1 MNETSTKIKIGIQGY
16 PGSFH
21 QEAAR
26 KYYGGDIEV
35 VPSATFAE
43 LINQVASNGDCD
55 EVVMAI
61 ENSIAGSILPNY
73 KLLEKSPLRITGE
86 VYLKINHHLLGVPGT
101 QLEEIREVH
110 SHPMAILQTTAFFEN
125 HPQIRLVESVDT
137 ALSAKKVAESGNKH
151 LSAIASQAA
160 AELYELDIIA
170 KNIET
175 VPNNYTRF
183 LVLSKSDK
191 DISHADKASILFEL
205 PNTPGSLA
213 QVLSTIHEGSIN
225 ISKIQS
231 VPMVLEE
238 WRYTFHLDL
247 EYSSIEQYE
256 LVMKQLNRICKNLQ
270 VLGIYKS
277 GEK

>member
-21 QEAAR
+21 QEAAK

-35 VPSATFAE
+35 APSATFPE

-86 VYLKINHHLLGVPGT
+86 VYLKINHHLLGVPRT
-101 QLEEIREVH
+101 RLAEIREVH

-151 LSAIASQAA
+151 LGAIASQTA
-160 AELYELDIIA
+160 AELYGLDIIA

-191 DISHADKASILFEL
+191 DNSNADKASILFEL

-213 QVLSTIHEGSIN
+213 RVLSTIYKGSIN

-231 VPMVLEE
+231 VPVVLEE

-247 EYSSIEQYE
+247 EFSSIEQYE
-256 LVMKQLNRICKNLQ
+256 LVMKQLNGICKNLQ